1 MRAALWPLRS
11 GRNRVGRRPIS
22 MRHSPLMTD
31 MHVRAMTRTEF
42 DEWRDSIDRAFADEQ
57 VTAGKWSAEDAIDLA
72 TRDNNALLPDGL
84 ATPGMLFLIACRP
97 DGTRVG
103 VLWLSLRHP
112 RGTPDCGFIYDIEID
127 EPHRGSGYGRAL
139 LTAAEDAVRSRGV
152 GALEL
157 NVFGSNVRAIQLYET
172 SGYRVVTQQM
182 RKSLA

>member
-1 MRAALWPLRS
+1 VADLL
-11 GRNRVGRRPIS
+11 
-22 MRHSPLMTD
+22 
-31 MHVRAMTRTEF
+31 VREMTRVEF
-42 DEWRDSIDRAFADEQ
+42 DEWRDSVVQAFADEQ
-57 VTAGKWSAEDAIDLA
+57 VTAGNWSAENAIDLA
-72 TRDNNALLPDGL
+72 TKGNTALLPDGFT
-84 ATPGMLFLIACRP
+84 TPGMLFLSACRP

-103 VLWLSLRHP
+103 VLWLGLTHP
-112 RGTPDCGFIYDIEID
+112 RGTSDCGFIYDIEID

-157 NVFGSNVRAIQLYET
+157 NVFGDNARAIQLYET